1 MEGEIQTLT
10 EEILPGKAFI
20 RFTWVEAK
28 AKKYPRFNNEI
39 NETTMKNSFSGVGN
53 APTNVGEVVSMLV
66 VPV

>member
-1 MEGEIQTLT
+1 MEGEIQILT

-39 NETTMKNSFSGVGN
+39 SETIMKNSFSGVGN